1 MKKIDSTIKISIT
14 HFNDDPLMWAK
25 QPKELSFCH
34 KLKFS
39 NPYTFVTWWC
49 KFVIFQTQ
57 IIKSSRIYS
66 LKNQSLQ
73 NWVANQSLLQKLNF
87 FDIIAPLKD
96 YRVEIHWSPK
106 QSIVCRK
113 LTRKNRWNI
122 LPHIWKPQI
131 LKQVL

>member
-1 MKKIDSTIKISIT
+1 MKKIDSSIKISIT
-14 HFNDDPLMWAK
+14 HFNDDSLMWAK
-25 QPKELSFCH
+25 QPKELPQTQIYKSLYFCN
-34 KLKFS
+34 LIGV
-39 NPYTFVTWWC
+39 NR
-49 KFVIFQTQ
+49 VIFQTQ

-96 YRVEIHWSPK
+96 YQVEIHLSPK

-113 LTRKNRWNI
+113 LTRKNR
-122 LPHIWKPQI
+122 
-131 LKQVL
+131 